1 MSKIIES
8 LKKYSEE
15 HKYSLTKEDS
25 STIMPIHFTGVNG
38 HINTVVLANTNDKWL
53 EVSSNIFLSYS
64 KNQIVELYALTN
76 KINFKT
82 YGLKLMINTDE
93 TAIICDS
100 SIPFSY
106 FDGDFDSIIESNVAA
121 FDFYL
126 PVYYAVAY
134 GGKSAEEALNGLLE
148 FHYEDEIEESKKQ
161 LPN

>member
-15 HKYSLTKEDS
+15 HKYSLTKKDS
-25 STIMPIHFTGVNG
+25 STIMAIHFTGVNG
-38 HINTVVLANTNDKWL
+38 HINTIVVANTNDNWL
-53 EVSSNIFLSYS
+53 EVSSTVTLSLS

-76 KINFKT
+76 RINLTT
-82 YGLKLMINTDE
+82 YRLKLMINTDE
-93 TAIICDS
+93 TAVIGES
-100 SIPFSY
+100 SIPFSL
-106 FDGDFDSIIESNVAA
+106 FDGDFDSFIESNAEA

-134 GGKSAEEALNGLLE
+134 GGKSVEEAMDGLVELY
-148 FHYEDEIEESKKQ
+148 YEEEIEESKNE

>member
-15 HKYSLTKEDS
+15 HKYSLTKKDS
-25 STIMPIHFTGVNG
+25 STIMAIHFTGVNG
-38 HINTVVLANTNDKWL
+38 HINTIVVADTDDNWL
-53 EVSSNIFLSYS
+53 EVSSNVSLSFS

-76 KINFKT
+76 QINLIA
-82 YGLKLMINTDE
+82 GRLKLMINTDE
-93 TAIICDS
+93 TAVISES
-100 SIPFSY
+100 SIPFSR
-106 FDGDFDSIIESNVAA
+106 FDGDFGSFIESNVEA

-134 GGKSAEEALNGLLE
+134 GGKSVEEAMNGLVELY
-148 FHYEDEIEESKKQ
+148 FEDEIEESKKQ

>member
-15 HKYSLTKEDS
+15 HKYTLTKKDS
-25 STIMPIHFTGVNG
+25 STIMAIHFTGVNG
-38 HINTVVLANTNDKWL
+38 HINTIVVADTNDKWL
-53 EVSSNIFLSYS
+53 QVSSNVSLSLS

-76 KINFKT
+76 RINLIT
-82 YGLKLMINTDE
+82 YRLKLMINTDE
-93 TAIICDS
+93 TAVISES
-100 SIPFSY
+100 SIPFSR
-106 FDGDFDSIIESNVAA
+106 FDGDFGSFIESNAST

-134 GGKSAEEALNGLLE
+134 GGKSVEEAMDGLVELY
-148 FHYEDEIEESKKQ
+148 YEEEIEESKNE